1 MAIQSKLLTEDLVD
15 YTLGLGHESIPP
27 EVLDKTKQL
36 FLDYLGV
43 AFGGRRF
50 AEASP
55 SIMGAV
61 DDLSNGQRGP
71 CTVVGDVERFPP
83 HYAALLNGAFA
94 HAMDFDDTHR
104 DAVMHPGAPVFSTLM
119 ALAEESGVS
128 GRDLLTAAVAGYDVA
143 NKLGKAVKG
152 GIHKRGLH
160 PTATTGIFAATV
172 AAARLLG
179 LSRDEAINAMGI
191 NVSQA
196 AGSQQFVEFGGWNKP
211 FHVGMAAHNA
221 IFALTLAR
229 RGFLGASSP
238 LEGRFGYFFSYS
250 ANGWDP
256 GEIAGLGTEFEVMYT
271 GIKPYPCCRYNHSV
285 IGAVKQLVQE
295 QGLSSDDIASM
306 DIYMNPVGH
315 SIVGEPV
322 DLKRRPTTP
331 VLGQFSVYFAA
342 AVGAVYGDLNWQ
354 TYEKLQ
360 DTTLQDLMSVTT
372 CWPTEEMPPMA
383 CRLDLATKN
392 GQKLSAEVAH
402 PKGEPENPLS
412 WEESIAKFTSLSQE
426 TLGQEGSQ
434 RVVTAVRDLEHV
446 GDISSFAQVLRP

>member
-61 DDLSNGQRGP
+61 NDLSNGQRGP
-71 CTVVGDVERFPP
+71 CTVVGDGERFPS

-119 ALAEESGVS
+119 AVAEENGYS

-172 AAARLLG
+172 AAAKLLG

-256 GEIAGLGTEFEVMYT
+256 AEIAGLGTEFEVMYT

-285 IGAVKQLVQE
+285 IGAVRDLVQE
-295 QGLSSDDIASM
+295 HRLSPGDIASM
-306 DIYMNPVGH
+306 DVYINPVGPQYR
-315 SIVGEPV
+315 GRA
-322 DLKRRPTTP
+322 RRPEAKTHDA
-331 VLGQFSVYFAA
+331 SVGT
-342 AVGAVYGDLNWQ
+342 V
-354 TYEKLQ
+354 
-360 DTTLQDLMSVTT
+360 
-372 CWPTEEMPPMA
+372 
-383 CRLDLATKN
+383 
-392 GQKLSAEVAH
+392 
-402 PKGEPENPLS
+402 
-412 WEESIAKFTSLSQE
+412 
-426 TLGQEGSQ
+426 Q
-434 RVVTAVRDLEHV
+434 RVFRGGGGRCIRGPKLANLRKAPGRHATRPDERHEHAGLARRCRRWRAGWSLPRRTAR
-446 GDISSFAQVLRP
+446 SSAWRSPIPRANLRTL